1 MAKYCGNC
9 GRELSDEAKFCP
21 NCVRN
26 TFQGTRQIII
36 QNQKSLT
43 VHLMIL
49 ITEALQILLKALPK
63 RVLEMIRETLE
74 MKRNFLLKR
83 YA

>member
-21 NCVRN
+21 NCG
-26 TFQGTRQIII
+26 Q
-36 QNQKSLT
+36 
-43 VHLMIL
+43 VHLMTL

-63 RVLEMIRETLE
+63 RVPEMIRKVWKLE
-74 MKRNFLLKR
+74 RNFLSKR

>member
-1 MAKYCGNC
+1 MRQSSVQIA
-9 GRELSDEAKFCP
+9 
-21 NCVRN
+21 VRN
-26 TFQGTRQIII
+26 TFKDTRQIII
-36 QNQKSLT
+36 PNQKSLM

-63 RVLEMIRETLE
+63 RVLEMIKEVLE
-74 MKRNFLLKR
+74 LKRNFLSKR